1 MTVRGICRGLRSVTD
16 SQKLPSQPQRFQK
29 EPAVRSR
36 RPRYPCVSA
45 PSPAQ
50 VTNGSGI
57 PAMPA
62 WVGGAFTEHSRRSP
76 PGPRLM
82 PGSLTSFKSPELQA
96 HRGVPTPPSPAAPAL
111 ISCLPPLPSIIGQQH
126 SAWWWPL
133 PLSVPWGQQPAFL
146 SGTLS
151 HYLPPSWSQNTLPS
165 KKNGSLLHPSPQL
178 KLCPP
183 NTPKLLWP
191 RVSAA
196 GPARHPPPGQRV
208 QGPVQSCPPF
218 HSQQGWPARAQSRCS
233 GKLGQMANKR
243 DRQWGD
249 AWEPE
254 RTMHSRV
261 CHLVPT
267 SSGKEGCFVQKLSRV
282 NT

>member
-1 MTVRGICRGLRSVTD
+1 MTFRGICRGLRGVTD
-16 SQKLPSQPQRFQK
+16 SQKLPSQPQCFQK

-50 VTNGSGI
+50 VTNGRGI

-82 PGSLTSFKSPELQA
+82 PGSLTSFKSPELQV
-96 HRGVPTPPSPAAPAL
+96 HPGVPTRPSPAAPAL
-111 ISCLPPLPSIIGQQH
+111 ISCFPPLSSIIGQQH

-151 HYLPPSWSQNTLPS
+151 HYLPPSWSQNTVPS

-183 NTPKLLWP
+183 PTL
-191 RVSAA
+191 
-196 GPARHPPPGQRV
+196 
-208 QGPVQSCPPF
+208 QSCYG
-218 HSQQGWPARAQSRCS
+218 HVSQQRDPLGTHLLARECKNLFSPAHPSIASRDGQHGHRVGAQESSVRWRTRGTGS
-233 GKLGQMANKR
+233 GEMRGSQRGSCILESAILFPR
-243 DRQWGD
+243 LP
-249 AWEPE
+249 A
-254 RTMHSRV
+254 
-261 CHLVPT
+261 
-267 SSGKEGCFVQKLSRV
+267 GKAASCRNCLES
-282 NT
+282 